1 MLLVVKMNKEAFVPE
16 IATSALPD
24 MGPYMGQDMGEIP
37 PLRVSDACRDSSTS
51 APDVSEGQNGRESIK
66 VLVRIRPLL
75 AQETGPVAVEVG
87 HEGNVIRVNG
97 STPHRQLQCS
107 YDAVFGPEVS
117 QKGVF
122 SHVRECTSA
131 VLEGENSTIFAYG
144 QTGSG
149 KTYTMFGPD
158 LDPLRDPPAG
168 QGHGVIP
175 LAVADLFAR
184 LVRGMTRTTSRE
196 WSAASTQTRSA
207 RSMIMCSTPS
217 TVHTCY
223 FPLWNKQSVL
233 R

>member
-1 MLLVVKMNKEAFVPE
+1 MNKEASVPE
-16 IATSALPD
+16 IATAD
-24 MGPYMGQDMGEIP
+24 IGPYLGQDMREIP
-37 PLRVSDACRDSSTS
+37 PPRVSDACRDSSAS

-75 AQETGPVAVEVG
+75 AQETGPVAVEVD

-97 STPHRQLQCS
+97 NTPHRQLQCS
-107 YDAVFGPEVS
+107 YDAVIGPEVS

-168 QGHGVIP
+168 QGVIP
-175 LAVADLFAR
+175 LAVTDLFAR
-184 LVRGMTRTTSRE
+184 LVRGMVRTSRE
-196 WSAASTQTRSA
+196 SSAASTQTRSA
-207 RSMIMCSTPS
+207 GLCKCVVLPLLYVPIAFHCGRNSR
-217 TVHTCY
+217 Y
-223 FPLWNKQSVL
+223 FDKS
-233 R
+233 

>member
-1 MLLVVKMNKEAFVPE
+1 MNKEAFAPE
-16 IATSALPD
+16 IVVSALPD
-24 MGPYMGQDMGEIP
+24 MGPNMGQDMSEIP
-37 PLRVSDACRDSSTS
+37 PLRGSDAFRDPSTS
-51 APDVSEGQNGRESIK
+51 EPDASEGQNGRESIK

-97 STPHRQLQCS
+97 NTPHRQLQCS
-107 YDAVFGPEVS
+107 YDAVIGPEVS

-158 LDPLRDPPAG
+158 VDARRDSRTG
-168 QGHGVIP
+168 QGQGVIP

-184 LVRGMTRTTSRE
+184 LVRGTVRAFHESSPA
-196 WSAASTQTRSA
+196 SAQTRSA
-207 RSMIMCSTPS
+207 GRQC
-217 TVHTCY
+217 VV
-223 FPLWNKQSVL
+223 FPPLYLLHSNAEGVL
-233 R
+233 S

>member
-1 MLLVVKMNKEAFVPE
+1 MA
-16 IATSALPD
+16 
-24 MGPYMGQDMGEIP
+24 
-37 PLRVSDACRDSSTS
+37 VS
-51 APDVSEGQNGRESIK
+51 
-66 VLVRIRPLL
+66 
-75 AQETGPVAVEVG
+75 VG

-107 YDAVFGPEVS
+107 YDAVIGPEVS

-158 LDPLRDPPAG
+158 LDASRDPSAG
-168 QGHGVIP
+168 HGQGVIP

-184 LVRGMTRTTSRE
+184 LVRRTVQ
-196 WSAASTQTRSA
+196 AASE
-207 RSMIMCSTPS
+207 I
-217 TVHTCY
+217 
-223 FPLWNKQSVL
+223 SVQY
-233 R
+233 

>member
-1 MLLVVKMNKEAFVPE
+1 MNEEAFLPQ
-16 IATSALPD
+16 IANSALPD
-24 MGPYMGQDMGEIP
+24 MGPYIMGQDMGEIS
-37 PLRVSDACRDSSTS
+37 PLRGSDTFRGSSTS
-51 APDVSEGQNGRESIK
+51 APDASEGQNGRESIK

-75 AQETGPVAVEVG
+75 PQETGPAAVEVG

-107 YDAVFGPEVS
+107 YDAVIGPEVS

-158 LDPLRDPPAG
+158 SDARRDPPAG
-168 QGHGVIP
+168 QGQGVIP

-184 LVRGMTRTTSRE
+184 LVRGTVHATRESP
-196 WSAASTQTRSA
+196 SAVSTQMRSTGPVPTCCIPSNAEEVA
-207 RSMIMCSTPS
+207 RTLINPE
-217 TVHTCY
+217 
-223 FPLWNKQSVL
+223 
-233 R
+233 